1 MTGNYNLFQPNQN
14 IETHYHS
21 NFHTLAVDK
30 NIFFTFLFKH
40 HCFGCKMAVLRYG
53 YLSQCVLEFPL

>member
-14 IETHYHS
+14 IETHYHR

-30 NIFFTFLFKH
+30 KIFFTFLFKH
-40 HCFGCKMAVLRYG
+40 HCFGCKMAVL
-53 YLSQCVLEFPL
+53 